1 MIANISPSIQSIEDT
16 INSLNFANRAKNI
29 KTNLKING
37 NENLNISMFDQ
48 TIEGLKN
55 EIENLRHQLAIKT
68 HNNLLNS
75 IYYFLN
81 RKSGCILLFN
91 Q

>member
-1 MIANISPSIQSIEDT
+1 
-16 INSLNFANRAKNI
+16 
-29 KTNLKING
+29 
-37 NENLNISMFDQ
+37 MFDQ